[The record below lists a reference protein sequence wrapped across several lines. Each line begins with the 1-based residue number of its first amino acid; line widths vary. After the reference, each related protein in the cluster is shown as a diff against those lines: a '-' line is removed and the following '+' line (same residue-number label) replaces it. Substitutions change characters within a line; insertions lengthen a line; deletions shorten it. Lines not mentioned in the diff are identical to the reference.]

1 MPRAAHTQVRMF
13 GTIVFWVEA
22 DSRRK
27 KKQTLSLLEN
37 KADVYIISP
46 AYISWLSSIHIDR
59 SLRAGRRRRYLF
71 DVESRQF
78 RDQVRRCA

>member
-1 MPRAAHTQVRMF
+1 MF

-46 AYISWLSSIHIDR
+46 AYISWISSVHIDW
-59 SLRAGRRRRYLF
+59 SLRVGRRRYLF
-71 DVESRQF
+71 DVESRRF